1 MRRMQRQEKNVEDD
15 DTSEFLE

>member
-1 MRRMQRQEKNVEDD
+1 MQRQEKNVEND